1 MNETIRPRRSALY
14 MPGANARAL
23 DKARGLPADVLLLDL
38 EDSVSPDMKETA
50 RAQVVEAVR
59 AGGFGRREVVIR
71 INGLDT
77 QWGEADLDAAAAAG
91 PDAILVPKV
100 ADPALLRRIGS
111 RLDATGTARA
121 TRVWAMIE
129 TPAAFLNVE
138 AIAAA
143 ARDPATRLACFIL
156 GLNDLAKETRI
167 RFVRGRA
174 PMWPLMMQALCAARA
189 HGIDILDGVFNDIR
203 DEAGFAA
210 ECEAAR
216 DAGFDGKTLIHPGQ
230 IATANATFAPDAGEV
245 ERARLIAEVFD
256 RPEHAG
262 KGAIAIDGRM
272 VERLHAEMARRT
284 LALADA
290 IAAAG

>member
-1 MNETIRPRRSALY
+1 MNEIIRPRRSALY

-23 DKARGLPADVLLLDL
+23 DKARSLPADALLLDL
-38 EDSVSPDMKETA
+38 EDSVSPDMKDTA
-50 RAQVVEAVR
+50 RAQVVDAVR

-77 QWGEADLDAAAAAG
+77 PWGEADLDAAAAAA

-100 ADPALLRRIGS
+100 ADPQLLQHVGARLAAL
-111 RLDATGTARA
+111 GTPAG

-129 TPAAFLNVE
+129 TPAAFLKVE
-138 AIAAA
+138 AIAAS
-143 ARDPATRLACFIL
+143 ARDPRTRLACFIL

-167 RFVRGRA
+167 RFVPGRA
-174 PMWPLMMQALCAARA
+174 PMLPLMMQALCAARA
-189 HGIDILDGVFNDIR
+189 HGIDILDGVYNDIR
-203 DEAGFAA
+203 DEDGFAA
-210 ECEAAR
+210 ECRAAR
-216 DAGFDGKTLIHPGQ
+216 DAGFDGKTVIHPGQ
-230 IATANATFAPDAGEV
+230 LATANAAFAPDAQEI

-272 VERLHAEMARRT
+272 VERLHADMARRT
-284 LALADA
+284 LALAQA
-290 IAAAG
+290 IAAAQ